1 MNSSHTHLCP
11 RPLENH
17 SVCPAPRVY
26 EWAWAG
32 QCAPGQTG
40 GRRYETF
47 SVGCFQWLPRSDG
60 GLKKGKV
67 VERFQGRTD
76 APDEVYARAAAWC
89 AERNAAFVRLPPCPI
104 CGRDPILK
112 EQRNGGHYIQCP
124 PKGWVHAHVAALTAP
139 ALHQLWREFAERTKL

>member
-1 MNSSHTHLCP
+1 MNSSHTRLCP

-17 SVCPAPRVY
+17 SACPAPRVY

-32 QCAPGQTG
+32 QCAPGKAG
-40 GRRYETF
+40 SRRYETF

-124 PKGWVHAHVAALTAP
+124 PKGRAHRVVAALTVP
-139 ALHQLWREFAERTKL
+139 ALHQLWREFAEGNVK